1 MLDNPVTMGELKY
14 TKKRLP
20 NVSMQQK
27 PKSKKKSATQAM
39 FVPQKTVKRRK

>member
-14 TKKRLP
+14 TKTRLP

-27 PKSKKKSATQAM
+27 PKAKRKSAIQAM
-39 FVPQKTVKRRK
+39 FKPIKGVKRRK